1 MSQQMD
7 LKGSAYAC
15 RVAPL
20 AYRYWEMRG
29 SLLGSSDEDWFR
41 AEREIAHECEPYGIL
56 RFGDREDRP
65 APVGQFDTHSR
76 IR

>member
-1 MSQQMD
+1 MSSNHSMPQWMD
-7 LKGSAYAC
+7 SNDSAYAR

-29 SLLGSSDEDWFR
+29 SPVGSSDEDWFR

-56 RFGDREDRP
+56 SFGDPEDRP
-65 APVGQFDTHSR
+65 TPVR
-76 IR
+76 